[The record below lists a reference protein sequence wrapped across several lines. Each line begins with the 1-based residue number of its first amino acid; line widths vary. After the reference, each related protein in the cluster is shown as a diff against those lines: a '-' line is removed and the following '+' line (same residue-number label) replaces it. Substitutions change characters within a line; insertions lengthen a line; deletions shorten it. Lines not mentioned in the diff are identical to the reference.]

1 MDWDKF
7 LFFFFR
13 FNPIKERVFVGC
25 VQQWCL
31 TPLRWDLKILT
42 GQVQKGGN
50 SFSRGGPTM
59 EDTMSLIHLASAVN
73 YDKIYLKAKQN
84 PSN

>member
-1 MDWDKF
+1 
-7 LFFFFR
+7 
-13 FNPIKERVFVGC
+13 
-25 VQQWCL
+25 
-31 TPLRWDLKILT
+31 
-42 GQVQKGGN
+42 
-50 SFSRGGPTM
+50 M